1 MSIGEILLLG
11 VALSMDALAVSA
23 VSGMTQPNMRLG
35 QALLL
40 AAAFGAFQGLM
51 PLLGYYAGNRLA
63 VAACL
68 WAPWLGCGLLVAV
81 GGKMLL
87 DGLHGQTQGLVCLT
101 LRLVLLQAVATSIDA
116 LAVGL
121 GLAAAGRCPNIWQTA
136 GLIAACTFSLSL
148 AGVALGARL
157 GLRLADKAGVLGGLI
172 LIGIGL
178 KMLG

>member
-1 MSIGEILLLG
+1 
-11 VALSMDALAVSA
+11 MDALAVSA
-23 VSGMTQPNMRLG
+23 VSGMTQQPRLR

-40 AAAFGAFQGLM
+40 AAAFGGFQGLM
-51 PLLGYYAGNRLA
+51 PLLGYYAGNWLA

-87 DGLHGQTQGLVCLT
+87 DSLHGQTQAIIQLT

-116 LAVGL
+116 L
-121 GLAAAGRCPNIWQTA
+121 GRCPNIWQAA
-136 GLIAACTFSLSL
+136 GLIATCTFGLSL
-148 AGVALGARL
+148 FGVALGRRLGARL
-157 GLRLADKAGVLGGLI
+157 AGKAGVLGGLI

-178 KMLG
+178 KMLI

>member
-1 MSIGEILLLG
+1 
-11 VALSMDALAVSA
+11 MDALAVSA
-23 VSGMTQPNMRLG
+23 VSGMTQQPRLR

-40 AAAFGAFQGLM
+40 AAAFGGFQGLM
-51 PLLGYYAGNRLA
+51 PLLGYYAGNWLA

-87 DGLHGQTQGLVCLT
+87 DSLHGQAQAIIQLT

-121 GLAAAGRCPNIWQTA
+121 GLAAVGGFRPPLGCTPGWQSRRAWRPDINWYWTENA
-136 GLIAACTFSLSL
+136 YLKRPCSKIFSNFT
-148 AGVALGARL
+148 
-157 GLRLADKAGVLGGLI
+157 I
-172 LIGIGL
+172 
-178 KMLG
+178 

>member
-1 MSIGEILLLG
+1 
-11 VALSMDALAVSA
+11 MDALAVSA
-23 VSGMTQPNMRLG
+23 VSGMTQQPRLR

-40 AAAFGAFQGLM
+40 AAAFGGFQGLM
-51 PLLGYYAGNRLA
+51 PLLGYYAGNWLA

-68 WAPWLGCGLLVAV
+68 WTPWLGCGLLVAV

-87 DGLHGQTQGLVCLT
+87 DSLHCQTQAIIQLT

-121 GLAAAGRCPNIWQTA
+121 GLAAVGRCPNIWQAA
-136 GLIAACTFSLSL
+136 GLIATCTFGLSL
-148 AGVALGARL
+148 FGVALGRRLGARL
-157 GLRLADKAGVLGGLI
+157 AGKAGVLGGLI

-178 KMLG
+178 KMLI